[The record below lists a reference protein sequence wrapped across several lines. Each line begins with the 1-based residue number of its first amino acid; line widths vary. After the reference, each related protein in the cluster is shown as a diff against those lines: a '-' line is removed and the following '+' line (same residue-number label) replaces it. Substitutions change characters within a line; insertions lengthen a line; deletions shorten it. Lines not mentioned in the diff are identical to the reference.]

1 MEEYGFLNIVYDNWN
16 YETHEPYPNLEKNF
30 GKNRFRTVKGFFMFY
45 NITNKMRQCHIEE
58 VRLNPDENYYYF
70 INSINDLYNVISEY
84 QKLVLPE
91 TVEKTFV
98 ECKNFNLV
106 YLNEHEFEV
115 EDCLILLEEIIRKFN
130 YDPERIYMVNNNSK
144 LSKN

>member
-1 MEEYGFLNIVYDNWN
+1 
-16 YETHEPYPNLEKNF
+16 
-30 GKNRFRTVKGFFMFY
+30 
-45 NITNKMRQCHIEE
+45 MRQCHIEE

-115 EDCLILLEEIIRKFN
+115 EDCLILLEEIIQKFN
-130 YDPERIYMVNNNSK
+130 KKSILEIVLLSLQTSYNFYEK
-144 LSKN
+144 LGFVKSNIKFIEKNENIQDCIMMNKTIIN